1 MNNKRTNY
9 LIAILNIIVVIT
21 KILLIIFLR
30 NVGMAVGTTDGN
42 ETMQIESLY
51 GCRALE
57 ILAGNIELIH
67 RSVCGILT
75 IANIVS
81 AIQNRKNK
89 KIFFWQLTFGI
100 LILYMGIYDLLGYD
114 LYEWSIRIIVGVI
127 PIIFAIINIIKT
139 RRNKPIRLQFI
150 SYIIAIVIA
159 IVGLIFPEII
169 MIYVWS
175 IILIIMQ
182 FIYIRKQEKN
192 IDEGNV
198 KKIVNIILYYIIETL
213 IVILFFGLS
222 TISMVNTKINDHMF
236 RKEVSDLYKKIC
248 GMQGIEND
256 EIYIPVEKSSKYG
269 YVDENYKEKITTE
282 YDRATFFIN
291 REIDGKKCHFALV
304 EKDGNNY
311 IISKSND
318 KIEISNNK
326 YLKLFKKVF
335 GKIFD
340 ESSEKYKDYTTN
352 NTYFAK
358 AYLTGNV
365 ISDIYYS
372 VSEERYDWN
381 EVDNLEEEKEIEIK
395 LEEINHKYYYKTEN
409 YTIEIEQLEEAHY
422 YETKARIKVTKK
434 DGTISS
440 NIEKITIDDDKRIK
454 TLSNGCI
461 AFENE
466 EGHTNGWYDK
476 YGNRIQIG
484 GNYELLDIKYN
495 KIFIYDYENYIYY
508 ILNMNGKTILKTEA
522 LDIFNYNDKILMKNK
537 NNKMVI
543 CDGELNEISN
553 EYDKIIIS
561 SWIDMTPE
569 FSSYGKRETDIY

>member
-21 KILLIIFLR
+21 IILIIIFAENIVR
-30 NVGMAVGTTDGN
+30 AANDTYNNGIMK
-42 ETMQIESLY
+42 IESLY
-51 GCRALE
+51 ECHALE
-57 ILAGNIELIH
+57 ILLENLELIINF
-67 RSVCGILT
+67 VYGTLG

-100 LILYMGIYDLLGYD
+100 SIILYMGIYYLLSYN
-114 LYEWSIRIIVGVI
+114 LYKWSTRIIVGVI

-139 RRNKPIRLQFI
+139 RKNKPTRIQFI
-150 SYIIAIVIA
+150 SYIIVIVIA
-159 IVGLIFPEII
+159 IVGLI
-169 MIYVWS
+169 YKKTT
-175 IILIIMQ
+175 ILFIWNVIQIIMQ
-182 FIYIRKQEKN
+182 FIYIHKQEKN
-192 IDEGNV
+192 IDESNA
-198 KKIVNIILYYIIETL
+198 KKIVNIILYYVIETL
-213 IVILFFGLS
+213 IVTLFFS
-222 TISMVNTKINDHMF
+222 ITVISIVNTKINDFMF
-236 RKEVSDLYKKIC
+236 RKEVSDLYKKIYN
-248 GMQGIEND
+248 MQGIEND
-256 EIYIPVEKSSKYG
+256 EIYIPVEKNSKYG
-269 YVDENYKEKITTE
+269 YIDENNKEKITTE
-282 YDRATFFIN
+282 YDRVTFFLN
-291 REIDGKKCHFALV
+291 GKIEGKECHFALV
-304 EKDGNNY
+304 EKDGSDY

-318 KIEISNNK
+318 RIEISNNK
-326 YLKLFKKVF
+326 YLKLFKNLFGKVF
-335 GKIFD
+335 DK
-340 ESSEKYKDYTTN
+340 SSKKYKDYTTN
-352 NTYFAK
+352 NTDFTME
-358 AYLTGNV
+358 YLKGNSA
-365 ISDIYYS
+365 SDIYS
-372 VSEERYDWN
+372 VSEENYDWN

-395 LEEINHKYYYKTEN
+395 LEEINHKYHYKTEN

-466 EGHTNGWYDK
+466 EGYTNGWYDK

-569 FSSYGKRETDIY
+569 FSSYGKKE